1 MRLYLLKNSNFNNN
15 NNFIGEINTDINK
28 FTKDNVKLIKT
39 YNVKKRSFLNINQKV
54 YLYDKKQEIITYS
67 EVYNLVYNT
76 NNKIV
81 MEYNID
87 ILDNDEFPLLYKYDI
102 NEEYEEK
109 EYKTKY
115 GNIISNKFE
124 TYLEIN
130 KEFQNR
136 EYYDMI

>member
-15 NNFIGEINTDINK
+15 NNFIGEINADINK

-39 YNVKKRSFLNINQKV
+39 YNVKKRSFLNINQKI
-54 YLYDKKQEIITYS
+54 YIYDKKQEIITYS
-67 EVYNLVYNT
+67 EVYNLIYNT
-76 NNKIV
+76 NNKII
-81 MEYNID
+81 MKYNID

-102 NEEYEEK
+102 EEEYEEK
-109 EYKTKY
+109 EYNTGY
-115 GNIISNKFE
+115 GKIISNKFE

-136 EYYDMI
+136 QYYDLI

>member
-1 MRLYLLKNSNFNNN
+1 LLKNSNFNNN